1 MMELIKGKTLIVI
14 DPVRTKIAKM
24 ADLFLQVRPR
34 SDFYMAVLLSRFMY
48 MEDME
53 DAAFLEERCEDA
65 DWYYDFLRT
74 FRVVVSLE
82 KCGITL
88 DDLGDLL
95 YQILFHAKISEN
107 RNEFNIKDV
116 VESISEKMVRRHPH
130 VFQEGSLETP
140 EQVVTQ
146 WEEIKKQEKNNAH
159 RESVLD
165 GVPKNLPGLLRAQ
178 KLQKKAAK
186 HGFDW
191 DEITAVFDKL
201 DEEVAEFKEAVL
213 SGKEADV
220 AGELGDILFVLVN
233 IAKFKK
239 IDAEEALR
247 TTNNKFIQRFQYIEQ
262 EVAKR
267 GKELKDTSL
276 EELEQ
281 YWQEAKQ
288 DKSCG

>member
-1 MMELIKGKTLIVI
+1 
-14 DPVRTKIAKM
+14 
-24 ADLFLQVRPR
+24 
-34 SDFYMAVLLSRFMY
+34 
-48 MEDME
+48 
-53 DAAFLEERCEDA
+53 
-65 DWYYDFLRT
+65 
-74 FRVVVSLE
+74 
-82 KCGITL
+82 
-88 DDLGDLL
+88 
-95 YQILFHAKISEN
+95 
-107 RNEFNIKDV
+107 
-116 VESISEKMVRRHPH
+116 MVRRHPH
-130 VFQEGSLETP
+130 VFQEGSLEMP